1 MSIDNKGFNSD
12 QYLAEQSQY
21 IRERVNK
28 YERLYLEFGGKLA
41 GDFHAMRVLP
51 GFDPDAKIRLL
62 HELREQ
68 TEIIIAIYADDINQ
82 NKIRG
87 DYGISYENEV
97 MRMIDEFRHW
107 DLRVNSVVV
116 TRYNGEASAAIFRDK
131 LQMRGIK
138 VYMHAFTEGYPN
150 DIETIVS
157 DDGYG
162 MNPYIEVT
170 QPLVVVSAPGANS
183 GKLATCLSQIYHE
196 QQRGRK
202 AGYAKFETFPIWNLP
217 LKHPV
222 NLAYEAATAELGDV
236 NMIDPYHLEAYG
248 QSAVNYNR
256 DIDAFPL
263 LHRILQRIMGD
274 GVYNSPTDMGVNRAG
289 FCISDD
295 SIVQKAATQEII
307 RRYFHLACD
316 YRKGICTEDTYQRV
330 RHLMDILLVTDLDRP
345 VVQPAREYAGR
356 LQMKVT
362 QEREDGANKDVI
374 DAGSSAK
381 RRGIDPFTVIALQDR
396 DGNVVTGRASE
407 RMSAVAACLLNIIK
421 LRAGIADPIHL
432 LSPVI
437 LRPIS
442 ELKTRILGL
451 TSQSLDAKEILIAL
465 SMSAAT
471 NPSAY
476 SAMQELSSLRG
487 SQAHST
493 TIVSKIDEDVCREL
507 GIDLT
512 CDPEFASARLFSENA

>member
-1 MSIDNKGFNSD
+1 MIKVKQGFNPH
-12 QYLAEQSQY
+12 QYIAEQSQY
-21 IRERVNK
+21 IRERVDK

-41 GDFHAMRVLP
+41 GDYHASRVLP
-51 GFDPDAKIRLL
+51 GFDSDAKIKLL

-68 TEIIIAIYADDINQ
+68 SEIIICLYAADINQ

-87 DYGISYENEV
+87 DYGISYDNEV
-97 MRMIDEFRHW
+97 LRMIDEFRHW
-107 DLRVNSVVV
+107 DLSVNSVVI
-116 TRYNGEASAAIFRDK
+116 TRYSGEPAAALFRDK
-131 LQMRGIK
+131 LQMRGVK
-138 VYMHAFTEGYPN
+138 VYMHEFTEGYPN
-150 DIETIVS
+150 DIDTIVS
-157 DDGYG
+157 EEGYG
-162 MNPYIEVT
+162 KNPYIEVT
-170 QPLVVVSAPGANS
+170 RPLVVVSAPGANS
-183 GKLATCLSQIYHE
+183 GKLATCLSQLYHE
-196 QQRGRK
+196 HKRGQG
-202 AGYAKFETFPIWNLP
+202 AGYSKFETFPVWNLP

-222 NLAYEAATAELGDV
+222 NLAYEAATAELGDM

-263 LHRILQRIMGD
+263 LHRILKRIIGKD
-274 GVYNSPTDMGVNRAG
+274 VYHSPTDMGVNRAG
-289 FCISDD
+289 FCITDD
-295 SIVQKAATQEII
+295 ETVREAAVQEII

-316 YRKGICTEDTYQRV
+316 YRRGLCTDETYQRV
-330 RHLMDILLVTDLDRP
+330 RHLMDIMQVSDLDRP
-345 VVQPAREYAGR
+345 VVKPAREYAGR
-356 LQMKVT
+356 LQMKAAAD
-362 QEREDGANKDVI
+362 REIRIGPEEDLPR
-374 DAGSSAK
+374 
-381 RRGIDPFTVIALQDR
+381 RRGMDPFTVVALEDKG
-396 DGNVVTGRASE
+396 GNMITGRASE

-451 TSQSLDAKEILIAL
+451 PSHSLDAKEILIAL

-476 SAMQELSSLRG
+476 MAMNELSSLRG

-493 TIVSKIDEDVCREL
+493 TIVSKVDEDICREL

-512 CDPEFASARLFSENA
+512 CDPEFASARLFSGNS